1 MPRTT
6 ATNDKFYY
14 VYVLESIKDGKRY
27 VGYTNN
33 LRRRLKEHN
42 NGKNFSTKPRLP
54 FRLIYYE
61 ACLNEE
67 DAQRR
72 EKFFKQTKGRESV
85 TKRLRKYYEYK
96 KSL

>member
-6 ATNDKFYY
+6 AFKFYY
-14 VYVLESIKDGKRY
+14 VYILESLKDGKRY
-27 VGYTNN
+27 VGYTSD
-33 LRRRLKEHN
+33 LRKRFEEHN
-42 NGKNFSTKPRLP
+42 DGKNFSTKSRIP
-54 FRLIYYE
+54 FKLIYYE
-61 ACLNEE
+61 ACLEKE

-85 TKRLRKYYEYK
+85 TKRLKKYYEIR